1 MSGYGSGENSE
12 KRVMEGIEENIS
24 YFNEEKRKR
33 EAQELNA
40 RKQKNNILYKR
51 QTWRNAYRNATLRLL
66 NLTGK
71 GFKKNNTKI
80 IFGKTKKS

>member
-12 KRVMEGIEENIS
+12 KRVMEGI
-24 YFNEEKRKR
+24 EEKRKR